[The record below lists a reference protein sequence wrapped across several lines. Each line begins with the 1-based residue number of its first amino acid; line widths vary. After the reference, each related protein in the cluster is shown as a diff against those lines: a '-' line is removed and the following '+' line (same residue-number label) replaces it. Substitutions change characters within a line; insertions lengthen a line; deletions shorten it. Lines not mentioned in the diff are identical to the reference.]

1 MKLTGV
7 LGGSVFAFLFGY
19 AVVGTVDLAQAQSI
33 CSCPA
38 GSTNLG
44 GGHCQTLSCP
54 ATATLGMDPAHP
66 GSCRQPADTNTG
78 FIDVPAISTISNAT
92 CHSATPNIGQIAA
105 SEQQLSFST
114 VPGVLGTRRDQ
125 LQGPLG
131 SQPSAA
137 SPLAYSAFGDASLP
151 G

>member
-1 MKLTGV
+1 MPLCRRSPQF
-7 LGGSVFAFLFGY
+7 SV
-19 AVVGTVDLAQAQSI
+19 V
-33 CSCPA
+33 
-38 GSTNLG
+38 
-44 GGHCQTLSCP
+44 GHCQTLRC
-54 ATATLGMDPAHP
+54 
-66 GSCRQPADTNTG
+66 QTG
-78 FIDVPAISTISNAT
+78 FTLAPTTGNCVRPLRTELGPASIKPTGTIANAT

-105 SEQQLSFST
+105 SEQQPSFST